1 MGKKRF
7 NNNMEL
13 ISNAMKQK
21 HIPIVTLDE
30 KWLAIFP
37 EEKQNAKQKSLVKKI
52 NALLAKQGALRQE
65 IKELKVRK
73 TKVMQLV
80 VDNMEKPNNE
90 AIMQKLQ
97 EEIKNINTKSAK
109 DEEDLEAIGPE
120 IEQVNEELV
129 MESMSICYN
138 KVDINYKRIN
148 ELLSDINTMRKLL
161 KEKIIEEQDLSEE
174 NDRMYAYMHDL
185 LGAPVID
192 EFDKAEGRKGRKK

>member
-37 EEKQNAKQKSLVKKI
+37 EEKHNAKQKSLVKKI

-97 EEIKNINTKSAK
+97 EEIKNINTKNAK

-185 LGAPVID
+185 LGAQVID

>member
-97 EEIKNINTKSAK
+97 EEIKNINTKNAK

-185 LGAPVID
+185 LGAQVID

>member
-73 TKVMQLV
+73 TKVKQLV

-185 LGAPVID
+185 LGAQVID

>member
-185 LGAPVID
+185 LGAQVID